1 MSEEKLET
9 VEALEEE
16 NGKKKNSL
24 TTVLLIILLLLFL
37 LSVIILAI
45 RIGDFLP
52 NGSDIIFIEP
62 KEPEMIVEDDKKV
75 WEGKTDIDIFSA
87 SYVNGKGE
95 ATVVSSN
102 GDKIVAPGTD
112 GFYKFSF
119 KNIGNMAIDY
129 KCTVTLSFEAKGAQ
143 FDIEDL
149 PIMVR
154 MKDYQGNY
162 IIGDGEKWEPVS
174 VLETYTDGHTI
185 GKNSYI
191 YYTIEWCWPYESGN
205 DRLDTLLGN
214 LSANESVVLTLKI
227 DAYGEQSD
235 DPDAIGGLQSGTDD
249 PRQGGDIVPAPYIIL
264 NVIILLIIAGLI
276 VIEYIKR
283 KKDKA
288 ALAEAIGEDVATGVV
303 EGAADIISGGNNE
316 DENDKKE

>member
-16 NGKKKNSL
+16 NGQKKNSL
-24 TTVLLIILLLLFL
+24 TTILLIILLLLFL
-37 LSVIILAI
+37 LSVVILAI

-75 WEGKTDIDIFSA
+75 WEGETDIDIFSCE
-87 SYVNGKGE
+87 YKNGEGV

-143 FDIEDL
+143 FNIEDL

-162 IIGDGEKWEPVS
+162 IIGNSEEWEPVS

-185 GKNSYI
+185 GINSYI
-191 YYTIEWCWPYESGN
+191 YYTIEWCWPFESGN

-235 DPDAIGGLQSGTDD
+235 DPDAIGGIQSGTDD
-249 PRQGGDIVPAPYIIL
+249 PRQGGDLVPAPYIIL
-264 NVIILLIIAGLI
+264 NIIILLIIAGLI

-288 ALAEAIGEDVATGVV
+288 ALAEAIGEDVAVGVV
-303 EGAADIISGGNNE
+303 EGATDILVGGSNE
-316 DENDKKE
+316 DKKE